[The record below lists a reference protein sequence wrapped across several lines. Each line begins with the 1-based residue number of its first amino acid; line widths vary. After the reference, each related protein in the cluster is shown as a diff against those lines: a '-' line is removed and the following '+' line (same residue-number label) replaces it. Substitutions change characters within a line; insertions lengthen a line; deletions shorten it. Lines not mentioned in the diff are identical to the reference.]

1 MAAFTEIVI
10 EQNATFI
17 SKVYVEDIYNS
28 PVNLSGYS
36 PSAQMRKSYYSNIAY
51 TIDTEVTGIANG
63 EITLSMTAANT
74 ANLPIGRMVYDLII
88 DDGSGTVTRVVE
100 GIATILPSVTR

>member
-1 MAAFTEIVI
+1 LAAYSEIAI
-10 EQNATFI
+10 EQNATFT
-17 SKVYVEDIYNS
+17 SKVYVEDIYNN
-28 PVNLSGYS
+28 PVNLSGYES
-36 PSAQMRKSYYSNIAY
+36 LSQMRKSYYSSTAY
-51 TIDTEVTGIANG
+51 TINTEITGLSNG

-88 DDGSGTVTRVVE
+88 DDGSGTITRVVE

>member
-1 MAAFTEIVI
+1 MAAYSEIVI
-10 EQNATFI
+10 EQNATFN
-17 SKVYVEDIYNS
+17 SKVYVEDVYGT
-28 PVNLSGYS
+28 PVNLSGYTS
-36 PSAQMRKSYYSNIAY
+36 SSQMRKSYYSNTFY
-51 TIDTEVTGIANG
+51 TIDTEITGLSNG

-88 DDGSGTVTRVVE
+88 DDGTGTITRVVE

>member
-1 MAAFTEIVI
+1 MAAYSEIVI
-10 EQNATFI
+10 EQNATFT
-17 SKVYVEDIYNS
+17 SKVYVEDVYNS
-28 PVNLSGYS
+28 PVNLSGYTS
-36 PSAQMRKSYYSNIAY
+36 SAQMRKSYYSSTAY
-51 TIDTEVTGIANG
+51 TIDTEVTGLSNG

-88 DDGSGTVTRVVE
+88 DDGTGVITRVVE